1 MDPILERFCASGN
14 TENCLR
20 DILLRG
26 LGSSAVVRHN
36 TACCTVCCTGG
47 VPCARLDI
55 LQPGTRK
62 YHKKPATVREIS
74 ESLSKQLQV
83 ALEQERDKILA
94 EKPSYRILGSQYV
107 CSDFVIQEICTRAKY
122 ITSSHDLNVAFLR
135 PELRSHF
142 YSVVMNFVADA
153 LPSKRR
159 RKC

>member
-1 MDPILERFCASGN
+1 MDPILEHFCASGN

-26 LGSSAVVRHN
+26 LGSSTAVRHN
-36 TACCTVCCTGG
+36 TACCTVCCT
-47 VPCARLDI
+47 PCARLDI

-62 YHKKPATVREIS
+62 YRKKPATVREIS

-83 ALEQERDKILA
+83 ALEKERDKILA
-94 EKPSYRILGSQYV
+94 EKPSYRILGSQYI

-122 ITSSHDLNVAFLR
+122 ITSSDDLNVAFLR
-135 PELRSHF
+135 PELRSRF
-142 YSVVMNFVADA
+142 YSVVMNFVVDA
-153 LPSKRR
+153 PPYKRR